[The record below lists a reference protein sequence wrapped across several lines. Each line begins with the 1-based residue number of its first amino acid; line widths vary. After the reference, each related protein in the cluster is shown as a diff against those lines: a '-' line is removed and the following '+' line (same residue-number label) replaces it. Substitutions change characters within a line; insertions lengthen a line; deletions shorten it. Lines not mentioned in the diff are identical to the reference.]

1 MVMTEDAR
9 GATEFG
15 QDLSLELRKAVII
28 DQIVYSYEER
38 ESLLKLLVEH
48 VTANL
53 VKVHSP

>member
-1 MVMTEDAR
+1 
-9 GATEFG
+9 
-15 QDLSLELRKAVII
+15 LSSELRKAVII